1 MSTNFTFAGTPFYS
15 PPKRAVVNFSWRAAP
30 IALRFPGSPYAP
42 PAGNDL
48 RLSWQAGPHP
58 LGFVA
63 TVWGGNAILLDTLK
77 ARPIGFSATL
87 WGATDLDW
95 TQQITPGGKS
105 HMLFGTTKAYNLKQ
119 TVTATGTKFGTFG
132 TTKAYNLR
140 QYAYPT
146 GTKFGTFGTA
156 KAYNLTQIVRP
167 TGTKFGTFGAAKADA
182 MLQFLRPSGFIASA
196 FGVPNPYNLRQ
207 QVYAAGAVGTSFGL
221 QLAYNLKRYV
231 NAGGAKQTVFGTQ
244 FIQLM
249 SIRPTGWRLIPK
261 FGTAKPYNKTSI
273 IAPTGRAWDTFGT
286 GTHVDLHKFT
296 VPGIYGTLFG
306 TTLIK
311 NMLQRVTPIPAV
323 QTKWGTQWLSNKIR
337 RVNQYY
343 TLVWTEQPDGSYGYS
358 YPVHTKWGTARAG
371 HKHIKPAGLKA
382 TKWGTTWVAGTQLIK
397 PFGVFDLLMGNK
409 TDVSSTIRDITPH
422 WTDLGQFGKPSMS
435 PLYLRPSGANQ
446 TVFTYGYPRVG
457 GTHITNASAGSQQR
471 FGTPFASFTPR
482 YIEPPS
488 IALNTRFGTPPWGVM
503 HTFIQFI
510 RPPLLHDERWGR
522 EEWDYRLGLHVVNR
536 DRRLMSGFDASRFG
550 TPTLM
555 DGERW
560 RWENTRLSKVRFE
573 A

>member
-30 IALRFPGSPYAP
+30 LALHFPGSPYTP

-63 TVWGGNAILLDTLK
+63 TVWGGNAIMLDTLK
-77 ARPIGFSATL
+77 ARPTGFVSTL

-95 TQQITPGGKS
+95 QQWITPGGKS

-119 TVTATGTKFGTFG
+119 IVTATGTKFGSFG
-132 TTKAYNLR
+132 TTKAYNLWQIVR
-140 QYAYPT
+140 PT
-146 GTKFGTFGTA
+146 GTKFGSFGTT

-167 TGTKFGTFGAAKADA
+167 TGTKFGTFGTAKADSL
-182 MLQFLRPSGFIASA
+182 LQFLRPSGFVASA
-196 FGVPNPYNLRQ
+196 FGTPSPYNLRQ
-207 QVYAAGAVGTSFGL
+207 QVHAVGAIATAFGL
-221 QLAYNLKRYV
+221 HNTYNLKRYV
-231 NAGGAKQTVFGTQ
+231 NAAGAKHTAFGTQ

-249 SIRPTGWRLIPK
+249 SIRPSGWRAVPK
-261 FGTAKPYNKTSI
+261 FGAGKAYNKTSI
-273 IAPTGRAWDTFGT
+273 IAPTGRAWDVFGAD
-286 GTHVDLHKFT
+286 THVDLHKFT
-296 VPGIYGTLFG
+296 ISG
-306 TTLIK
+306 LIHTKWGQPLVK
-311 NMLQRVTPIPAV
+311 NALQRVYPHPA
-323 QTKWGTQWLSNKIR
+323 TMALWGKSWISNKHR

-343 TLVWTEQPDGSYGYS
+343 TLVRMEQPDGSYDYS
-358 YPVHTKWGTARAG
+358 YPVHTKWGTPLTT

-382 TKWGTTWVAGTQLIK
+382 TKWGATWISGPQYIK

-409 TDVSSTIRDITPH
+409 HDVSSTIRDITPY
-422 WTDLGQFGKPSMS
+422 WTDLGQFGMGSMS
-435 PLYLRPSGANQ
+435 PLYVRPGGAKQ
-446 TVFTYGYPRVG
+446 TVFTYGWPRVG
-457 GTHITNASAGSQQR
+457 GTHVRDVSAGSRQR

-503 HTFIQFI
+503 HTFVQFI

-522 EEWDYRLGLHVVNR
+522 EEWDYRLGLHVVYR
-536 DRRLMSGFDASRFG
+536 DRRLMNGFDASRFG

>member
-1 MSTNFTFAGTPFYS
+1 MSANFTFAGTPIYS
-15 PPKRAVVNFSWRAAP
+15 PPARAVVNFSWRATP
-30 IALRFPGSPYAP
+30 IMLHFSGSPYTP
-42 PAGNDL
+42 PAGNML
-48 RLSWQAGPHP
+48 ALSWQAGPHP

-63 TVWGGNAILLDTLK
+63 TVWGGNAVLLDTLK
-77 ARPIGFSATL
+77 ARPAGFVSTL

-95 TQQITPGGKS
+95 QQWITPGGKP

-119 TVTATGTKFGTFG
+119 IVTATGTKFGSFG
-132 TTKAYNLR
+132 TTKAYNLWQIVR
-140 QYAYPT
+140 PT
-146 GTKFGTFGTA
+146 GTKFGSFGTT

-167 TGTKFGTFGAAKADA
+167 TGTKFGTFGTAKADA
-182 MLQFLRPSGFIASA
+182 MLQFLRPGGFIASV
-196 FGVPNPYNLRQ
+196 FGTPNPYNLRQ
-207 QVYAAGAVGTSFGL
+207 RVFAAGAVSTSFGL
-221 QLAYNLKRYV
+221 QLTYNLKRYV
-231 NAGGAKQTVFGTQ
+231 NVGGTKQTAFGTQ

-273 IAPTGRAWDTFGT
+273 ISPTGRTWDTFGS

-343 TLVWTEQPDGSYGYS
+343 TLVWMEQPDGSYDYS
-358 YPVHTKWGTARAG
+358 YPVHTKWGTARAS
-371 HKHIKPAGLKA
+371 HKHIKPTGLKA
-382 TKWGTTWVAGTQLIK
+382 TKWGTAWISGPQYIEPLGIH
-397 PFGVFDLLMGNK
+397 DLFMGNK
-409 TDVSSTIRDITPH
+409 HNVSSTIRDITPY
-422 WTDLGQFGKPSMS
+422 WTDLGQFGALSMS
-435 PLYLRPSGANQ
+435 PLYLRPKGEKE
-446 TVFTYGYPRVG
+446 TVWGSSRVG
-457 GTHITNASAGSQQR
+457 GTTIKNASVGVTQR
-471 FGTPFASFTPR
+471 FGAQLASYNPR
-482 YIEPPS
+482 YVYPAS
-488 IALNTRFGTPPWGVM
+488 LGVKTVFGYPPWGVM
-503 HTFIQFI
+503 HTCTQFI

-522 EEWDYRLGLHVVNR
+522 EEWDYRLGLHVVYR
-536 DRRLMSGFDASRFG
+536 DRRLMNGFDASRFG

>member
-1 MSTNFTFAGTPFYS
+1 MIVDFTFAGTPFYS
-15 PPKRAVVNFSWRAAP
+15 PPKRAVVNFTWATLQAEFK
-30 IALRFPGSPYAP
+30 FPGAPYSPP
-42 PAGNDL
+42 QGNSIAF
-48 RLSWQAGPHP
+48 SWQAGPHP
-58 LGFVA
+58 NGFIA
-63 TVWGGNAILLDTLK
+63 TVWGGNAVLLDTLK
-77 ARPIGFSATL
+77 ARPAGFVSTL

-95 TQQITPGGKS
+95 QQWITPGGKP

-119 TVTATGTKFGTFG
+119 IVTATGTKFSAFG
-132 TTKAYNLR
+132 TTKAYNLW

-146 GTKFGTFGTA
+146 GTKFGAFGTT

-167 TGTKFGTFGAAKADA
+167 TGTKFGTFGTAKAD
-182 MLQFLRPSGFIASA
+182 MLLQFLRPGGFIDNA
-196 FGVPNPYNLRQ
+196 FGAPTSYNLRQ
-207 QVYAAGAVGTSFGL
+207 QVHAVGAIATAFGL
-221 QLAYNLKRYV
+221 QLTYNLKRYV
-231 NAGGAKQTVFGTQ
+231 NVGGAKQTAFGTQ

-273 IAPTGRAWDTFGT
+273 IAPTGRAWDTFGA

-343 TLVWTEQPDGSYGYS
+343 TLVWMEQPDGSYGYS

-397 PFGVFDLLMGNK
+397 PFGVFDVFMGNK
-409 TDVSSTIRDITPH
+409 HDVSSTIRDITPY
-422 WTDLGQFGKPSMS
+422 WTDLGQFGEPSMS
-435 PLYLRPSGANQ
+435 PLYVRTKGENETLFP
-446 TVFTYGYPRVG
+446 YGWPRVG
-457 GTHITNASAGSQQR
+457 GTHVMNVSAGSRQR

-482 YIEPPS
+482 YVEPPS
-488 IALNTRFGTPPWGVM
+488 IKLNTRFGTPPWGVM
-503 HTFIQFI
+503 HTYTQFI
-510 RPPLLHDERWGR
+510 RPPLLLAERWGR
-522 EEWDYRLGLHVVNR
+522 EDWDYRPGLTVIYREKLRAVGIVSGGFGMAR
-536 DRRLMSGFDASRFG
+536 AVDGDRY
-550 TPTLM
+550 
-555 DGERW
+555 
-560 RWENTRLSKVRFE
+560 RWENTRLSKVGFTQ
-573 A
+573 